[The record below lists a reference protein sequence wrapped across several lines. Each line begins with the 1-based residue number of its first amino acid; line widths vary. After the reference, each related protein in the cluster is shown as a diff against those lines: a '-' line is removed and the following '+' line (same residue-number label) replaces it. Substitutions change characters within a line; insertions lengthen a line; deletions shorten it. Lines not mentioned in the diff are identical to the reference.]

1 MFGHHQNFLPEEKK
15 DYKKP
20 LKSLAGFFV
29 VALKSVPYIVL
40 AVLIVAIVGGVV
52 AGFGLLPHYANL
64 KTAYGYGASGQ
75 AHLAA
80 AENFIY
86 SQDFK
91 HAASELDL
99 AEKDFT
105 SAGAILKI
113 LERSVF
119 FKNVLVKNQ
128 LLVAEKILL
137 IGAKTSSAIKTL
149 TTVGQEAID
158 VLHQKN
164 ISFSNITPEQK
175 ARVLALVADSTGKFE
190 QAEAEFNAASGQ
202 LVEINRLHP
211 LFIFDRII
219 NPLQQKISKLRKAAG
234 SLVSISKILPAFSGY
249 PDGRTYLL
257 AFENNR
263 ELRPAGGFIG
273 TYGILKIKNAAIES
287 IFTDNSY
294 NLDQPAAAYLNVV
307 PPKPIVDYLKQPKWF
322 FRDSNWSPDF
332 PTAAQK
338 MEWFYYQEG
347 GREKL
352 DGVIALTPDII
363 EDLLGS
369 LGAFTVD
376 GITFNKQNF
385 FDQLEYQVEYG
396 YYKQGIPNSQRKDI
410 IGDLSKLMIAK
421 LHALPMSE
429 WQNVIDII
437 SKNVKEK
444 QILVY
449 YNDPNWQ
456 SLAEKNDWAG
466 NIKNFDGDYLQL
478 VDANLAALKTDA
490 VISRTINYNLAQ
502 NDKHELIGQAA
513 VVYKHGGS
521 ADWKTSK
528 YRTYTRLYAPQGS
541 ELISVKINGQEL
553 KKGKI
558 DIYQEL
564 GKTSFGAFFEV
575 GFRSSTRVEWNYKL
589 PERIVA
595 QAKAGRYDLL
605 VQKQAGVPSVDLN
618 LNLKFSQDLV
628 SKNLPDFSASRRE
641 LKHSEALRQDGVYAV
656 LLK

>member
-1 MFGHHQNFLPEEKK
+1 MFNRHQNFLPEEKK

-20 LKSLAGFFV
+20 LKSLARIFV
-29 VALKSVPYIVL
+29 VALKSVPYIAL
-40 AVLIVAIVGGVV
+40 AILIIAIVGGVV
-52 AGFGLLPHYANL
+52 AGFGLLPHYAAL
-64 KTAYGYGASGQ
+64 KNAYAYGASGQ
-75 AHLAA
+75 AHMTA

-105 SAGAILKI
+105 SAGAILKT
-113 LERSVF
+113 LESSAF
-119 FKNVLVKNQ
+119 FKNVLIKNQ
-128 LLVAEKILL
+128 LSVAEKILS
-137 IGAKTSSAIKTL
+137 IGGKTSSAIKTL
-149 TTVGQEAID
+149 SLVGQEVID

-175 ARVLALVADSTGKFE
+175 ARALALVADSTGKFE
-190 QAEAEFNAASGQ
+190 QAEAEFNAVSDQ

-211 LFIFDRII
+211 LFIFDRMI
-219 NPLQQKISKLRKAAG
+219 NPLQEKIPKLRKAVG

-249 PDGRTYLL
+249 PVDKTYLL

-273 TYGILKIKNAAIES
+273 TYGILKIKNAEIES
-287 IFTDNSY
+287 IFIDNSY

-307 PPKPIVDYLKQPKWF
+307 PPKPIVEYLKQKKWF

-332 PTAAQK
+332 PTSADK

-352 DGVIALTPDII
+352 DGVIAFTPNII
-363 EDLLGS
+363 EDLLGY
-369 LGAFTVD
+369 LGSFTVD
-376 GITFNKQNF
+376 GITFTKQNF

-396 YYKQGIPNSQRKDI
+396 YYKQGIPVSQRKDI

-421 LHALPMSE
+421 LYALPMNE
-429 WQNVIDII
+429 WQNVIDLI

-444 QILVY
+444 QVLIY
-449 YNDPNWQ
+449 YNDPDFQ

-466 NIKNFDGDYLQL
+466 NIKSFDGDYLQL

-502 NDKHELIGQAA
+502 NDKNEMFAQAA
-513 VVYKHGGS
+513 VVYKHSGS

-553 KKGKI
+553 KKEKV
-558 DIYQEL
+558 DVYQEL

-575 GFRSSTRVEWNYKL
+575 GFHSSTRVEWNYKL

-605 VQKQAGVPSVDLN
+605 VQKQAGVLSVDLN
-618 LNLKFSQDLV
+618 LDLKFNQDFV
-628 SKNLPDFSASRRE
+628 SKNLPDFSAGRRE
-641 LKHSEALRQDGVYAV
+641 LKHSEELRRDGVYAV